1 MTAATFDCVWQMKE
15 MSLSSRK
22 SHEHMFF
29 FLNRL
34 RAQHLMQ
41 PFLGGDYFTGEA
53 CYNNFYAPLTK
64 EILKFFLALQ
74 VLLYGLKHLWTPT
87 TDIK

>member
-1 MTAATFDCVWQMKE
+1 
-15 MSLSSRK
+15 
-22 SHEHMFF
+22 
-29 FLNRL
+29 
-34 RAQHLMQ
+34 MQ
-41 PFLGGDYFTGEA
+41 PFFGGGDYFTSEA

-64 EILKFFLALQ
+64 EILKFALALQ